1 MPADLSPAPVT
12 AAVSAPAPAAAPAAA
27 PSPVPSPSPSPAAS
41 DAAPPSNEFDST
53 FNDLDESPEPAS
65 PPPPAATP
73 EPKPG
78 EQAPPKPD
86 KPAAAAPAAPV
97 KPAAKTDDDDEFSA
111 PRNGTFVEL
120 RNTANRFGKMA
131 KAATV
136 RARELEAEVKELKSR
151 SAEPPPDV
159 AKIQADYQRLV
170 KENEEHRARLT
181 QADYANSPE
190 YEQKYKAPYQQAY
203 TRGRTAVEG
212 LKVRSVDPVTEEITF
227 RPGTADDFDKLY
239 GMTDSDADE
248 AAEKMFGP
256 SARRVI
262 ALRDT
267 AKERAE
273 MAYMAIKEN
282 TAKFAEARKTEEA
295 RSSSQKIALQGLW
308 KKVND
313 DLQTKHAE
321 WFGEREGDKEWNEA
335 LAKGTEIARQRF
347 SDAYSHL
354 PPEQRVVLD
363 AQIFNRTRA
372 FTPMRTLIARQTA
385 EIAELKKSLEAL
397 RGSGPGKPTP
407 GSAQAEEPAK
417 DDLEEGKRR
426 GIF

>member
-1 MPADLSPAPVT
+1 MPADIAPAPVT
-12 AAVSAPAPAAAPAAA
+12 AAVSAPAPAAAPAAPTSI
-27 PSPVPSPSPSPAAS
+27 PSPVPAAAAESNDFDKTFDDLKEAPAA
-41 DAAPPSNEFDST
+41 APT
-53 FNDLDESPEPAS
+53 T
-65 PPPPAATP
+65 PPAAP

-78 EQAPPKPD
+78 EQTAPKP
-86 KPAAAAPAAPV
+86 AEAPAAPA
-97 KPAAKTDDDDEFSA
+97 KPAKREDDEFS
-111 PRNGTFVEL
+111 PPESGTL
-120 RNTANRFGKMA
+120 RDVRDAARRFGKMA
-131 KAATV
+131 KTAT
-136 RARELEAEVKELKSR
+136 ARNQELEAKLKEAEARTPEV
-151 SAEPPPDV
+151 PPDV

-170 KENEEHRARLT
+170 KENQEHRERLT
-181 QADYANSPE
+181 RADYANSPD

-212 LKVRSVDPVTEEITF
+212 LKVKMVNPETEEVTY
-227 RPGTADDFDKLY
+227 RPGTPADFDSLY

-273 MAYMAIKEN
+273 MAYAAIKEN
-282 TAKFAEARKTEEA
+282 TAKYAETKQAEEA
-295 RSSSQKIALQGLW
+295 RSSSQKLALQGLW

-321 WFGEREGDKEWNEA
+321 WFGEREDDKEWNEA
-335 LAKGTEIARQRF
+335 LAKGTAIAQQRF
-347 SDAYSHL
+347 GEQYLQL

-363 AQIFNRTRA
+363 AQVFNRTRA
-372 FTPMRTLIARQTA
+372 FTPMRLLIGKQAT
-385 EIAELKKSLEAL
+385 EITELKKTVEQL

-407 GSAQAEEPAK
+407 GSATTEAPVL

>member
-1 MPADLSPAPVT
+1 L
-12 AAVSAPAPAAAPAAA
+12 
-27 PSPVPSPSPSPAAS
+27 
-41 DAAPPSNEFDST
+41 SNEFDST
-53 FNDLDESPEPAS
+53 FNDLEPSAEPDAPETT
-65 PPPPAATP
+65 AAP

-78 EQAPPKPD
+78 AQTAPKP
-86 KPAAAAPAAPV
+86 AESASAAPKIPV
-97 KPAAKTDDDDEFSA
+97 AKADDDDEFSA
-111 PRNGTFVEL
+111 PRSGTFVEL

-131 KAATV
+131 KAATHK
-136 RARELEAEVKELKSR
+136 AQELEAKIKELESR
-151 SAEPPPDV
+151 SSQPPPDV

-181 QADYANSPE
+181 QADYANSPD

-203 TRGRTAVEG
+203 TRGRSAVEG
-212 LKVRSVDPVTEEITF
+212 LKVRIVDPETEEVSF
-227 RPGTADDFDKLY
+227 RPGTAEDFDKIY

-248 AAEKMFGP
+248 AAEKMFGA
-256 SARRVI
+256 SARRVV

-273 MAYMAIKEN
+273 MAYVAVKEN
-282 TAKFAEARKTEEA
+282 TAKFAETRKTEEA

-308 KKVND
+308 RKVND
-313 DLQTKHAE
+313 DLQLKHAE

-335 LAKGTEIARQRF
+335 LVKGTAIAQQRF
-347 SDAYSHL
+347 SDQYMQL

-372 FTPMRTLIARQTA
+372 FTPMRALIARQTA
-385 EIAELKKSLEAL
+385 ELAELKKTIEQMRA
-397 RGSGPGKPTP
+397 SGPGKPTP
-407 GSAQAEEPAK
+407 GAAGAEAPAA

>member
-1 MPADLSPAPVT
+1 MPADTLPAPVT
-12 AAVSAPAPAAAPAAA
+12 EAVSAPAAAPASSPSIPSPTSRSAA
-27 PSPVPSPSPSPAAS
+27 PEANDFDKTFDDLKEAPAA
-41 DAAPPSNEFDST
+41 APT
-53 FNDLDESPEPAS
+53 T
-65 PPPPAATP
+65 PPAAP

-78 EQAPPKPD
+78 EQTAPKP
-86 KPAAAAPAAPV
+86 AEAPAATAR
-97 KPAAKTDDDDEFSA
+97 PAKREDDEFS
-111 PRNGTFVEL
+111 PPESGTL
-120 RNTANRFGKMA
+120 RDVRDAARRFGKMA
-131 KAATV
+131 KTAT
-136 RARELEAEVKELKSR
+136 ARNQELEAKLKEAEARTPEV
-151 SAEPPPDV
+151 PPDV

-170 KENEEHRARLT
+170 KENQEHRERLT
-181 QADYANSPE
+181 RADYANSPD
-190 YEQKYKAPYQQAY
+190 YEQKYKAPYHQAY
-203 TRGRTAVEG
+203 MRGRTAVAGIRDADGTVIGG
-212 LKVRSVDPVTEEITF
+212 LKVRIVNPETEEVTY
-227 RPGTADDFDKLY
+227 RPGTSEDFDKLY

-273 MAYMAIKEN
+273 MAYAAIKEN
-282 TAKFAEARKTEEA
+282 TAKYAETKQAEEA
-295 RSSSQKIALQGLW
+295 RSSSQKLALRGLW

-321 WFGEREGDKEWNEA
+321 WFGEREDDKEWNEA
-335 LAKGTEIARQRF
+335 LAKGTAIAQQRF
-347 SDAYSHL
+347 GEQYLQL

-363 AQIFNRTRA
+363 AQVFNRTRA
-372 FTPMRTLIARQTA
+372 FTPMRLLIGKQAT
-385 EIAELKKSLEAL
+385 EIAELKKTVEQL

-407 GSAQAEEPAK
+407 GSATTEAPVL